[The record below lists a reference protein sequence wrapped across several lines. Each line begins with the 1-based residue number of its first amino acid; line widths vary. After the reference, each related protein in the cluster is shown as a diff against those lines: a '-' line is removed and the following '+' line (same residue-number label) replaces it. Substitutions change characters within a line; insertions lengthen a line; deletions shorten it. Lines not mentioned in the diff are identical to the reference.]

1 MMVPRKQGLI
11 VNVSSVGGLS
21 YLFNVAYGVGKVAVG
36 YSINIHVAVGLSF
49 SIIPHPCVRYFL
61 AASFCQQQKAAI
73 TISRNRR

>member
-36 YSINIHVAVGLSF
+36 YSISIHVAAGLSF
-49 SIIPHPCVRYFL
+49 SIIPYPCICSFL
-61 AASFCQQQKAAI
+61 AASFGPQQKAAI
-73 TISRNRR
+73 TVSRNRR